1 MSAPTS
7 AATTWA
13 YRGTDADGKSVTGK
27 MEARTDGVVTTRL
40 RALGISPSSITES
53 HAGTGLN
60 REISFAGMQRRVQL
74 ADIAVLSR
82 QMATMIA
89 SGLTL
94 LRTLTI
100 VSEQTENKKLAAVL
114 GQVRS
119 DVESGT
125 SLSDAFARHPDE
137 FPPLLLNLIRAGETG
152 GFLERSLES
161 IAKNYEAEV
170 KLRATIKSALTY
182 PVVVLV
188 IALLA
193 IVGMIVFIV
202 PIFEQ
207 MFSDLGGELPVVTR
221 LLVALSATSTWS
233 VPLALAVVI
242 AAAIWWSR
250 NRNSESVRRVV
261 EPALLKLPVFGP
273 LLQKVAIARFTRNF
287 ATMIGA
293 GVPILQ
299 SLGIVGA
306 TSGNWVVENAVSKV
320 QESVRNGRSIAAPLA
335 EEPIFPAMVTQM
347 ISVGEDSGALEQ
359 MLTKVSD
366 FYDQQVDATSA
377 QLTALIEPLM
387 IAVIGVLIGGMLVAL
402 YLPVFSIFDQI
413 R

>member
-53 HAGTGLN
+53 HAATGLN

-261 EPALLKLPVFGP
+261 EPALLKL
-273 LLQKVAIARFTRNF
+273 AIARFTRNF